1 MGDGYE
7 FDVNE
12 FDFKDDNGIC
22 YDKGGVIIRHWR
34 RVHGKDGASAY
45 RFDWNGLSFVW
56 TGDGRPDS
64 NTPKYAKGVDVFVT
78 ELQPY
83 TLNVQTLKFG
93 IPVEVLTPTMD
104 VAHTVH
110 YATGCMFKEVQ
121 PRLAMARHLVSEH
134 AGGPRL
140 PRSLAL
146 RTRARQPRP
155 PASRAWTHPDRV
167 SRRGKDDF
175 AQPHPE
181 RRSRPPRGSS
191 GQ

>member
-7 FDVNE
+7 LDVNE

-78 ELQPY
+78 ELHPY

-140 PRSLAL
+140 PVHWPLEPAPGNQG
-146 RTRARQPRP
+146 RQPAARGP
-155 PASRAWTHPDRV
+155 VKAPVRSGRGHQEGAGMGRRRV
-167 SRRGKDDF
+167 
-175 AQPHPE
+175 
-181 RRSRPPRGSS
+181 RSDVR
-191 GQ
+191 